1 LCRAAR
7 CLAMSDFAAIWAHVS
22 RAWETLPQLE
32 AHIRPGA
39 EVVLHL
45 FSAIQGRFSG
55 DAAELINHTGRAL
68 DLLRGA
74 AVALP
79 AAEEY
84 AAIALNL
91 RGMGLLWAGAERE
104 AETTLTQALAVCDA
118 TGVEL
123 PWINALGHLG
133 LCAAGAGRLREAHER
148 GRAAMT
154 LADTRG
160 WNTLEQVST
169 TYLTLALVGMHR
181 NDPMEAE
188 RVLQLGLAA
197 QPTRADRLPLT
208 GMLAT
213 RGACADSTSAA
224 DAGPSSAG

>member
-1 LCRAAR
+1 VPGSPLPGHERLR
-7 CLAMSDFAAIWAHVS
+7 RHLGTVS

-32 AHIRPGA
+32 ARIRPGA

-91 RGMGLLWAGAERE
+91 RGMGLLWAGA
-104 AETTLTQALAVCDA
+104 QWV
-118 TGVEL
+118 
-123 PWINALGHLG
+123 
-133 LCAAGAGRLREAHER
+133 GR
-148 GRAAMT
+148 
-154 LADTRG
+154 
-160 WNTLEQVST
+160 
-169 TYLTLALVGMHR
+169 
-181 NDPMEAE
+181 
-188 RVLQLGLAA
+188 
-197 QPTRADRLPLT
+197 
-208 GMLAT
+208 
-213 RGACADSTSAA
+213 
-224 DAGPSSAG
+224 GP

>member
-1 LCRAAR
+1 
-7 CLAMSDFAAIWAHVS
+7 
-22 RAWETLPQLE
+22 
-32 AHIRPGA
+32 
-39 EVVLHL
+39 
-45 FSAIQGRFSG
+45 
-55 DAAELINHTGRAL
+55 
-68 DLLRGA
+68 
-74 AVALP
+74 
-79 AAEEY
+79 
-84 AAIALNL
+84 
-91 RGMGLLWAGAERE
+91 
-104 AETTLTQALAVCDA
+104 
-118 TGVEL
+118 L

-148 GRAAMT
+148 GTAAMT
-154 LADTRG
+154 LADARG

-213 RGACADSTSAA
+213 RVRLLTARRRLMPARRRLDELKHEIASWRPPELLERWLGLAEAECTWPKEAQKQLCISL
-224 DAGPSSAG
+224 